1 MSGESI
7 NDRDF
12 VGDRAMIPTLGY
24 PSRGEAVMALTAQG
38 LDRFEIAARIGIK
51 PGSVAVHQHYGKRG
65 RIDRSTETCRR
76 VRIKRDALNALAS
89 HAAKLG
95 LTVDSLARLILQAV
109 VEGNIV
115 DAVLDDGEGK

>member
-1 MSGESI
+1 MT
-7 NDRDF
+7 
-12 VGDRAMIPTLGY
+12 PTLGY

-65 RIDRSTETCRR
+65 RINRAVETFAR
-76 VRIKRDALNALAS
+76 VRINRDALAVLAS
-89 HAAKLG
+89 HAAKRG
-95 LTVDSLARLILQAV
+95 LTADRLARLILQAV
-109 VEGNIV
+109 VEGKLV